1 MNDEMDVA
9 GSDAGGSP
17 DVMAHASRNEDVG
30 TQNVGGQDVGAQDV
44 GTEDVGT
51 EDVGTEDV
59 GAEDVGAEDV
69 LVLEEIVESLELPVW
84 EPTGEPRVDEALDE
98 LTRLDPDDVH
108 QHAAVFDGIHQLL
121 RGTLSDLD
129 TSA

>member
-1 MNDEMDVA
+1 MTEYADVS
-9 GSDAGGSP
+9 GSDVDG
-17 DVMAHASRNEDVG
+17 AHDADADLTSEHDEREVDR
-30 TQNVGGQDVGAQDV
+30 AL
-44 GTEDVGT
+44 E
-51 EDVGTEDV
+51 
-59 GAEDVGAEDV
+59 EDV
-69 LVLEEIVESLELPVW
+69 LLLEEVVDALVLPVW

-108 QHAAVFDGIHQLL
+108 QHADVFDGIHQRL

>member
-1 MNDEMDVA
+1 M
-9 GSDAGGSP
+9 S
-17 DVMAHASRNEDVG
+17 EDVVAPG
-30 TQNVGGQDVGAQDV
+30 S
-44 GTEDVGT
+44 
-51 EDVGTEDV
+51 
-59 GAEDVGAEDV
+59 GAETVDDAIDETVDETVGNAVVEVLDEAEDV
-69 LVLEEIVESLELPVW
+69 LLLEEVVESLELPVW

-108 QHAAVFDGIHQLL
+108 QHSAVFDDIHQRL